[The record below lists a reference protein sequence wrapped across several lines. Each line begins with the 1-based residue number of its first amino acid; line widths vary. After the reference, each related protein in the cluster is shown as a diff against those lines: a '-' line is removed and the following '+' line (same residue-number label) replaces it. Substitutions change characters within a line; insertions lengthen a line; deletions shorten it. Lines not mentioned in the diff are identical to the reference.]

1 MHNDKVT
8 ISTFELLVVNKPK
21 SQQALAEELHMD
33 MRDTFTRMF
42 VAAMYWREVADYYRA
57 LLRDVAILES

>member
-1 MHNDKVT
+1 M
-8 ISTFELLVVNKPK
+8 NKPK

-57 LLRDVAILES
+57 LLREMGED